1 MPMRMRALLSA
12 VLLLLAASKV
22 CGQATP
28 LDYEYYAKF
37 PNHGDSS
44 MAPPLVPAGVP
55 AGTHLGLQRFY
66 ELLRRMRDARDELR
80 TYCIGPRWED
90 MVRTVRGTKVLIW
103 PERFADCE
111 RDANLLDKGDPL
123 FTMALA
129 NWNKIYGTNYA
140 LPRGEPADVQAWSRR
155 KGEFLHF
162 VDLACNEASRS
173 MVLAGDPGFSEPPKQ
188 VFERARK
195 RCPASWVRLFEPE
208 EAIKKREDAAKR
220 VCRPG
225 TTYMV
230 ATTTGPDKPYETCD
244 EDDKYVPPEKPP
256 GGSSSA
262 SKPVGPDDLER
273 ELSALARG
281 EYDTVSASELLED
294 VKRIIGARRQL
305 SPDAAESLRQQLAAQ
320 PKAGWFGG
328 VEIFGGRTGK
338 LFEALL
344 DPSRTAEVLAEL
356 QAEAEL
362 GSTLSAGGPASGDA
376 AGCDDA
382 RYAQQAADFVAS
394 RSSAMAGMQTEPQQ
408 CALSRMY
415 AQGLRNDI
423 AYAARCKPAALPALQ
438 KAVTDVNRQEKA
450 LCGGQAGAGGASS
463 SSSRK
468 PTTCFEAM
476 MTHTHPELCR
486 PTIIP
491 GRK

>member
-1 MPMRMRALLSA
+1 MRMRALLSA
-12 VLLLLAASKV
+12 VLLLLAGSNA
-22 CGQATP
+22 CGQVTP

-44 MAPPLVPAGVP
+44 MAPPLDPAGVP
-55 AGTHLGLQRFY
+55 VGTHLGLQRFY
-66 ELLRRMRDARDELR
+66 ELLRRMRGARDELR

-111 RDANLLDKGDPL
+111 RDAKLLDKGDL
-123 FTMALA
+123 LYTMPLA
-129 NWNKIYGTNYA
+129 NWNKIYGTTYP

-162 VDLACNEASRS
+162 VDAACNEASRS
-173 MVLAGDPGFSEPPKQ
+173 MVLAGDPGFSESPAQ
-188 VFERARK
+188 VFERAKK

-208 EAIKKREDAAKR
+208 DAIKKREDAAKR

-230 ATTTGPDKPYETCD
+230 ATTTGPEKPYETCD

-256 GGSSSA
+256 AGPSA
-262 SKPVGPDDLER
+262 PKPAGPDDLER

-305 SPDAAESLRQQLAAQ
+305 SSDAAESLRQQLAAQ

-328 VEIFGGRTGK
+328 VEVFGGRTGK

-344 DPSRTAEVLAEL
+344 DPTRAQEALAEL

-362 GSTLSAGGPASGDA
+362 GSTPPTSKQSSGTSTD
-376 AGCDDA
+376 CDDA
-382 RYAQQAADFVAS
+382 RYAQQATSFVAT
-394 RSSAMAGMQTEPQQ
+394 RSNSMAGLSIERQQ

-423 AYAARCKPAALPALQ
+423 AYAARCKPAALASLQ
-438 KAVTDVNRQEKA
+438 KALTDVDRQERE
-450 LCGGQAGAGGASS
+450 LCGGQGSAGGNSR
-463 SSSRK
+463 SSSRT

>member
-1 MPMRMRALLSA
+1 MKMRALLSA
-12 VLLLLAASKV
+12 VLLLLAASNA

-44 MAPPLVPAGVP
+44 MAPPLDPAGVP

-103 PERFADCE
+103 PGRFADCE

-123 FTMALA
+123 YTMALA
-129 NWNKIYGTNYA
+129 NWNKIYGTTYP
-140 LPRGEPADVQAWSRR
+140 LPRGDAADVQAWSRR

-173 MVLAGDPGFSEPPKQ
+173 MVLAGDPGFSEPPAQ
-188 VFERARK
+188 VFERAKK

-208 EAIKKREDAAKR
+208 EVSKKREDAAKR

-230 ATTTGPDKPYETCD
+230 ATTTGPEKPYETCD

-256 GGSSSA
+256 GGPPSA
-262 SKPVGPDDLER
+262 PKPGGPDDLER

-294 VKRIIGARRQL
+294 VKLIIGARRQL
-305 SPDAAESLRQQLAAQ
+305 SPDAAESLRQQLATQ

-344 DPSRTAEVLAEL
+344 DPTRAQEALAEL

-362 GSTLSAGGPASGDA
+362 GSTQPASKQSSGTSSD
-376 AGCDDA
+376 CDDA
-382 RYAQQAADFVAS
+382 RYAQQATSFVAT
-394 RSSAMAGMQTEPQQ
+394 RSSSMAGLNIEQQQ

-423 AYAARCKPAALPALQ
+423 AYAARCKPAAVSSLRKAL
-438 KAVTDVNRQEKA
+438 ADVDRQERE
-450 LCGGQAGAGGASS
+450 LCGGQGSAGGNSR
-463 SSSRK
+463 SSSRT

-486 PTIIP
+486 PTVIP